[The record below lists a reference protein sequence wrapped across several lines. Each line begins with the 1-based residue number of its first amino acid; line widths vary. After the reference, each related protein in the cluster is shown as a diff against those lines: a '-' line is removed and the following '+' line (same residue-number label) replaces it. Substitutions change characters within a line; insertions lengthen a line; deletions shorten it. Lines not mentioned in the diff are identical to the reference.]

1 MLKTVLKETCIML
14 LLCVA
19 IVLILGVVFYDY
31 IPANKAIPNK
41 LATYS
46 TPENVKEE
54 IEQEVTGSDLNVQE
68 NYTYDITGADLSIYE
83 KEGDYDAGKPDPFS
97 ASPTL
102 NETNSEGNSD
112 GTGNGSSGDQTDNPN
127 SGSSGNSGSSTNQV
141 ADPNSTDTYFEN
153 QGLK

>member
-1 MLKTVLKETCIML
+1 MIKTILKETCIML

-19 IVLILGVVFYDY
+19 IVLVLGVVFYDY

-41 LATYS
+41 LTAYT
-46 TPENVKEE
+46 TPENIKEE
-54 IEQEVTGSDLNVQE
+54 IEQQITGSDLNTQE

-83 KEGDYDAGKPDPFS
+83 KEKDYVAGKPDPFS

-102 NETNSEGNSD
+102 DGNNE
-112 GTGNGSSGDQTDNPN
+112 GNGSSGGQ
-127 SGSSGNSGSSTNQV
+127 SGSSGSGSSTNQV
-141 ADPNSTDTYFEN
+141 ADPNSTGTFFEN

>member
-1 MLKTVLKETCIML
+1 MIKTVLKEICIML

-41 LATYS
+41 LEAYS
-46 TPENVKEE
+46 TPENIKAE
-54 IEQEVTGSDLNVQE
+54 IEQQVEGTDLNTSGG
-68 NYTYDITGADLSIYE
+68 NYTYDITGAELSIYE
-83 KEGDYDAGKPDPFS
+83 QEGDYEAGKPDPFS

-102 NETNSEGNSD
+102 DGNNE
-112 GTGNGSSGDQTDNPN
+112 GNGSSGEQ
-127 SGSSGNSGSSTNQV
+127 SGSSGSGSSTNQV
-141 ADPNSTDTYFEN
+141 ADPNSTGTFFEN